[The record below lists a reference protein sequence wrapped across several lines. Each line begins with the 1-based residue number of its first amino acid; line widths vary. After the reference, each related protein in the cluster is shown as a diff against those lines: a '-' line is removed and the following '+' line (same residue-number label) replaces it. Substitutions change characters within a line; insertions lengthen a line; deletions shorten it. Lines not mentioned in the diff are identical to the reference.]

1 MTGFEGVGLWSIVGT
16 IATVI
21 GGIVTPSQIET
32 YFSLN
37 VDPWDRNET
46 LDFKEPMGMFGI
58 QTDLGDHV
66 RLFAEHQSSPR
77 QSNDHPGFNHA
88 GVKFLAPI
96 APETTLYSGISI
108 NSSSIDTN
116 KVDID
121 APLISLG
128 IEDGDKD
135 LKVFFEYLADVSKID
150 DGRFSIGLKMYFR

>member
-21 GGIVTPSQIET
+21 GGIVTPPQIET

-46 LDFKEPMGMFGI
+46 L
-58 QTDLGDHV
+58 
-66 RLFAEHQSSPR
+66 
-77 QSNDHPGFNHA
+77 
-88 GVKFLAPI
+88 
-96 APETTLYSGISI
+96 
-108 NSSSIDTN
+108 
-116 KVDID
+116 
-121 APLISLG
+121 
-128 IEDGDKD
+128 EDGDED